1 MHQEEEDQ
9 SLALVKEFDVLLI
22 KVDCNISQQ
31 NQFVDA
37 LRAETEPHLYIHG
50 IQTCYSFDL

>member
-31 NQFVDA
+31 NQFVDV
-37 LRAETEPHLYIHG
+37 LRAEKELH
-50 IQTCYSFDL
+50 